1 MESFDE
7 ENYPSWHPA
16 AWGAAEEDLLKS
28 SQDFSGSSSAS
39 QSSWGDQE
47 DASESKELSE
57 EQKAREFTHAKN
69 IVYQQLAAS
78 AKSRFQLEKKL
89 SDKGISAEI
98 AEDLLQRCEAVGLI
112 NDEEYAQMYVRT
124 TANMKKLSRSAL
136 RRELK
141 TRGIREEYIEQALAQ
156 RSDSDEYE
164 DAVSLVQ
171 KKLRPS
177 MNLSDYREKEKIM
190 RRLVSMLG
198 RKGYSSSLAFSVV
211 RSEVERMAEDQER
224 SSYE

>member
-28 SQDFSGSSSAS
+28 SQDFSGSSSAG
-39 QSSWGDQE
+39 QNPWGDQN
-47 DASESKELSE
+47 ASESKELSE

-98 AEDLLQRCEAVGLI
+98 AEDILQRCEAVGLVD
-112 NDEEYAQMYVRT
+112 DEEYAQMYVRT
-124 TANMKKLSRSAL
+124 TATLKKLSRSAL
-136 RRELK
+136 RRELQAK
-141 TRGIREEYIEQALAQ
+141 GIREEYIEQALAQ
-156 RSDSDEYE
+156 RSDTDEYE

-177 MNLSDYREKEKIM
+177 MNFSNYREKEKIM

-211 RSEVERMAEDQER
+211 RSEVERMAEHQER